1 VLNDN
6 GIEGVADPSG
16 LFLSRHPQ
24 PVSGTCVTVA
34 LEGRR
39 PLVAE
44 LQGLVPPSAASSPRR
59 TSSGLD
65 AARLAMVVAVLTRRA
80 RLPLAA
86 SEIYAATVGGVQ
98 IKEPAA
104 DLAVALAL
112 ASAFVDRPLPDDVV
126 AFGEIGL
133 AGEVRAVGGIE
144 RRLQEASRLGFRR
157 AFTPHY
163 EGVVPDGMSVLRVA
177 NINEALAMALSHR

>member
-1 VLNDN
+1 
-6 GIEGVADPSG
+6 
-16 LFLSRHPQ
+16 
-24 PVSGTCVTVA
+24 
-34 LEGRR
+34 
-39 PLVAE
+39 
-44 LQGLVPPSAASSPRR
+44 
-59 TSSGLD
+59 
-65 AARLAMVVAVLTRRA
+65 MVVAVLTRRA

-163 EGVVPDGMSVLRVA
+163 DGAVPDGMSVLRVA